1 MNIKKVMTI
10 IGVFSTLIWS
20 SDTLILRRGIDN
32 HPGLIE
38 ASIHNPQPGSHMGG
52 PSLKCGSS
60 WC

>member
-1 MNIKKVMTI
+1 MKKFVTM
-10 IGVFSTLIWS
+10 IGALCSLIWG
-20 SDTLILRRGIDN
+20 SDTLILRRGIDDY
-32 HPGLIE
+32 PGLIE